1 MSTSFTLNAIGVV
14 RSGFA
19 DKFSTPRQP
28 FVADAAPGRIELHSG
43 HNFADALC
51 DLDTFSHIWVLFV
64 FDQNATWHPKVMPPH
79 GSDRRRGVFATRSP
93 HRPNPIGMSV
103 LQLLGIDGLMLHV
116 AGLDI
121 LDGTPV
127 LDIKP
132 YVPMADIVQHANRGW
147 LPAPQQPA
155 SSVHDDLAPSGA
167 VSGSDQPQFAVTYA
181 ARASEQLA
189 WWRAHTDEDLRERI
203 DRALAIAPAPHAYRR
218 IRKGPNGGLVLGM
231 PGWRV
236 DFVVRGSTVEVLGL
250 RSAHKQAHFD
260 HDPSLYRHREFVAVF
275 GG

>member
-28 FVADAAPGRIELHSG
+28 FVADAAPGRIELHNG

-51 DLDTFSHIWVLFV
+51 DLELFSHIWVLFV
-64 FDQNATWHPKVMPPH
+64 FDQNTTWHPKVMPPV

-103 LQLLGIDGLMLHV
+103 LQLLGIDGLTLHV

-127 LDIKP
+127 IDIKP
-132 YVPMADIVQHANRGW
+132 YVPMADIVPHANRGW
-147 LPAPQQPA
+147 LPAPAQKMDTAGDSMPGR
-155 SSVHDDLAPSGA
+155 DEE
-167 VSGSDQPQFAVTYA
+167 PQFTVTYTP
-181 ARASEQLA
+181 RAIEQLA
-189 WWRAHTDEDLRERI
+189 WWLARTHEDLRERI
-203 DRALAIAPAPHAYRR
+203 DLALAIAPAPHAYRR

-236 DFVVRGSTVEVLGL
+236 DFVVRGNTVEVLAL

-260 HDPSLYRHREFVAVF
+260 HDPSLYRHRVCR
-275 GG
+275 GIWRMSH